1 LSAEGTAM
9 RGIVR
14 HFGAVILLAGACAGI
29 ASAASPK
36 EIEAAIARGADF
48 LKSRYQNGAGAA
60 GGAGGASDH
69 GIGPTCLVGLALLE
83 SGTPVT
89 DRSLQII
96 TDRVRND
103 AYIQNRTYQTSLCL
117 MYLDRLGDPAD
128 VPLIQALA
136 VRLLVGQNGGGGW
149 GYELCATPAAG
160 DVQRLKSIKA
170 DQGPG
175 KLHPEVER
183 YGQALFAARAQG
195 QAGAVMSDDNSNTQ
209 FAVLAVW
216 LARKHGVPVESALDL
231 IEQRFIRSQNLRTG
245 GWSYSGGVGGAEG
258 GPGSPSMHCAGLI
271 GLATSVARREER
283 RLKSDLPKKEEA
295 PKKQHAEARKNPDD
309 PFFNPPQK
317 TAAPDSKKPAPARN
331 DARDRAVSFA
341 LGGLGQIL
349 AESIRAGR
357 GSLYL
362 SNERTLGR
370 HDLYF
375 YWSLE
380 RVGVIFGL
388 DKIGG
393 VDWYGAGAHTLVH
406 TQTQTGSWQ
415 SGNSDE
421 IDTSFAILFL
431 CKSNLARDLSSK
443 VQKEVSTEMRAG
455 AGPTSGTN
463 PKPAGPGS
471 SGDQSPLVTDPIL
484 PGVGGSEA
492 AVLAGQL
499 LRANEKD
506 WPAVIKKLRD
516 TKGPIHTQA
525 LLASVNRLD
534 GDRRRL
540 AREALA
546 ERLTRMTAQTLRAML
561 KDEEVELRR
570 AAALAMAMKDERSHI
585 SDLVAALMDEEEV
598 VVRAAKAGL
607 KSLAG
612 QDFGPGVNATAGEKK
627 IAVSAW
633 NDWLTK
639 QKN

>member
-1 LSAEGTAM
+1 M
-9 RGIVR
+9 RGIVS
-14 HFGAVILLAGACAGI
+14 HSGAVILLAGACAGM
-29 ASAASPK
+29 SSGASPK

-48 LKSRYQNGAGAA
+48 LKSRYQNGAAA
-60 GGAGGASDH
+60 PGGAGGEGNH
-69 GIGPTCLVGLALLE
+69 GIGPTCLAGLALLE

-96 TDRVRND
+96 TERVRSD
-103 AYIQNRTYQTSLCL
+103 SYIQHRTYQASLCL

-128 VPLIQALA
+128 VPLIQTLA
-136 VRLLVGQNGGGGW
+136 VRLLVGQNSGGGW
-149 GYELCATPAAG
+149 GYELCAAPAAG
-160 DVQRLKSIKA
+160 DVQRLKAIKA
-170 DQGPG
+170 DQPPG
-175 KLHPEVER
+175 KLHPEIER
-183 YGQALFAARAQG
+183 YGQALAAMRNQG
-195 QAGAVMSDDNSNTQ
+195 GGLLSDDNSNTQ
-209 FAVLAVW
+209 FAVLAIW

-231 IEQRFIRSQNLRTG
+231 IEQRFIRSQNPRTG
-245 GWSYSGGVGGAEG
+245 GWSYGGGIGAEG
-258 GPGSPSMHCAGLI
+258 TGPGSPSMHCAGLI

-283 RLKSDLPKKEEA
+283 RLKSDLPKKEEP
-295 PKKQHAEARKNPDD
+295 PKRQHAEARKNPDD

-317 TAAPDSKKPAPARN
+317 TAAAPDPKKPAPARN

-341 LGGLGQIL
+341 LSGLGQIL

-362 SNERTLGR
+362 TSSIAHGQ

-375 YWSLE
+375 FWSLE

-388 DKIGG
+388 EKIGG

-406 TQTQTGSWQ
+406 TQNPSGSWK
-415 SGNSDE
+415 SGFTE
-421 IDTSFAILFL
+421 EVDTSFAVLFL

-455 AGPTSGTN
+455 AGPTNGTN
-463 PKPAGPGS
+463 PKPAGPGA
-471 SGDQSPLVTDPIL
+471 SGDPSPLVTDPIL

-506 WPAVIKKLRD
+506 WPGVVKKLRD

-546 ERLTRMTAQTLRAML
+546 ERLARMTAQTLRTMI

-585 SDLVAALMDEEEV
+585 SDLVAALLDEEEV

-633 NDWLTK
+633 NDWLAK